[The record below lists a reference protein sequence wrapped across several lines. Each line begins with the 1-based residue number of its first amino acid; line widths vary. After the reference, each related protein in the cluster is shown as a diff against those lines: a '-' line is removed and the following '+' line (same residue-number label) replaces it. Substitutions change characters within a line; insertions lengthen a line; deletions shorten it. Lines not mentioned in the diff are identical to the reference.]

1 MVLYELKSLIAPRWA
16 RIFDGAVLIIVTLA
30 ALFYCDGVQV
40 FPDDFSPTRWRQTS
54 CCLSQISSLAGF
66 SYARCAGSSS
76 SSGESAVSPL
86 NSHQARA
93 GSPSRHFCSINQ
105 MQNVMS
111 EPMRISG
118 PILRRSEYSRSP
130 AVLEPPSS
138 RSHRRLQADRRR
150 VRQSRRLLTRLQ
162 ARASTCLSF
171 PERMLTRGFCEK
183 ASKLGANVEVG
194 FSVPVVQRALVRRYG
209 PRA

>member
-1 MVLYELKSLIAPRWA
+1 MW
-16 RIFDGAVLIIVTLA
+16 
-30 ALFYCDGVQV
+30 
-40 FPDDFSPTRWRQTS
+40 
-54 CCLSQISSLAGF
+54 
-66 SYARCAGSSS
+66 RCAGSSS

-162 ARASTCLSF
+162 LRASTCLSF
-171 PERMLTRGFCEK
+171 PERMLTRGFVK
-183 ASKLGANVEVG
+183 RRQSLGPTSRSGSASPSFKGHSLDDM
-194 FSVPVVQRALVRRYG
+194 G
-209 PRA
+209 PEPDRIKKSKPFE